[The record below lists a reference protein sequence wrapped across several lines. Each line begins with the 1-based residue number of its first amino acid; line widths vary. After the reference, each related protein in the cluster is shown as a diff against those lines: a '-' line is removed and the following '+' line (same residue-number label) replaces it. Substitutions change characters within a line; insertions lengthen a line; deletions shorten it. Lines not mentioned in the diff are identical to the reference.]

1 MKQTQ
6 DKSEG
11 IDQRALEN
19 LIHAQKQDLLNA
31 LIFNQ
36 I

>member
-11 IDQRALEN
+11 IDQQALEKTWYMRKSK
-19 LIHAQKQDLLNA
+19 IC
-31 LIFNQ
+31 
-36 I
+36 